1 MFSCSGVAQPL
12 VSVIVRTCNRPNIL
26 KVALDSIL
34 KQTYLNI
41 EVIVVED
48 GINESEE
55 MLRKAYGE
63 LRIKYLCTKKKMG
76 RSKAG
81 NLALA
86 NASGKYFN
94 FLDDDDV
101 LYPNHIEEL
110 VRVLEVCNNRAA
122 YGIAEESQIIIKS
135 QNPYIIREKRKLV
148 RYAQPFNRILLYHS
162 NYIPIQSILF
172 ERELYDRLGG
182 FDEKLD
188 LLEDWD
194 LWVRY
199 STMTD
204 YTYVEKV
211 TSMYHVP
218 YVRKSKMSRDINLNS
233 AKKAIQQKFGQYN
246 LQVNVGQIHCDMDY
260 IVKKYKTGRWQRSMR
275 LIVDFL
281 MYGER

>member
-1 MFSCSGVAQPL
+1 MYNCSGALQPL
-12 VSVIVRTCNRPNIL
+12 VSVIIRTCNRPNIL
-26 KVALDSIL
+26 RIAIESIRR
-34 KQTYLNI
+34 QTYPNI
-41 EVIVVED
+41 EVVVVED
-48 GINESEE
+48 GTNKSENILQE
-55 MLRKAYGE
+55 EFGD
-63 LRIKYLCTKKKMG
+63 LRIKYIYFSKKVGRTKT
-76 RSKAG
+76 G

-110 VRVLEVCNNRAA
+110 VRILESNNCHAA
-122 YGIAEESQIIIKS
+122 YGIAEESQIIVKS
-135 QNPYIIREKRKLV
+135 REPYIFKEKRKLI

-162 NYIPIQSILF
+162 NYIPIQSIMF
-172 ERELYDRLGG
+172 ERNLYDQLGG

-204 YTYVEKV
+204 FVYVDKV
-211 TSMYHVP
+211 TSLYHIP
-218 YVRKSKMSRDINLNS
+218 YVRKSKWRRDVALNS
-233 AKKAIQQKFGQYN
+233 AKKDIHQKFNQYD
-246 LQVNVGQIHCDMDY
+246 LQMNVGQINRDMDY
-260 IVKKYKTGRWQRSMR
+260 IIKKYKTSSWKRYIR
-275 LIVDFL
+275 LIVDFV